1 MCRKGI
7 TLYGRSEKA
16 KNSERKQSFSEQP
29 KDLLKLYLKKKYIY
43 ITDYQRKYISSICSE
58 MQKKIPHV
66 YVSIPHVSPTTIVS
80 IYFNN

>member
-29 KDLLKLYLKKKYIY
+29 KDLLKLYLKKK
-43 ITDYQRKYISSICSE
+43 
-58 MQKKIPHV
+58 
-66 YVSIPHVSPTTIVS
+66 
-80 IYFNN
+80 